1 MPLMQPRLSENAQF
15 PSGERRFAREPI
27 KALSARL
34 P

>member
-1 MPLMQPRLSENAQF
+1 MTLTQPRLSENARF

-27 KALSARL
+27 KTLSARL